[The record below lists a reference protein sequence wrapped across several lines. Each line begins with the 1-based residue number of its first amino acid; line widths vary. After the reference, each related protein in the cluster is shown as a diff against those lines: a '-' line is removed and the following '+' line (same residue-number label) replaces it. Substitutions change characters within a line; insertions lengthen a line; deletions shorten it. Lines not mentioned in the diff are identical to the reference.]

1 MLLQYHLI
9 LRALLKDTLVV
20 QVPLP
25 LQVFFLHLFY
35 VSCIALPS
43 PNHHSPSLCYNL
55 TGNLTSASVMMS
67 CLICFMCMTF
77 ACMRAFMCTTCMP
90 SAQGIQKED
99 VGSPGNDT
107 DSGEPPC
114 GCWKQTPV
122 PCKGSSALAA
132 EPLQSFISLGQSFTV
147 QPGFA
152 RRTRVPPDSVSLLLE
167 LTECSSTHCPTSLM
181 RFSCI
186 DVSFR
191 HLPSRS
197 LLMSPC
203 DFVPLW
209 HQG

>member
-25 LQVFFLHLFY
+25 LQVFFLHLLY

-77 ACMRAFMCTTCMP
+77 ACMGAFMCTTCMP

-122 PCKGSSALAA
+122 LQQLSLCRASSYWGRA
-132 EPLQSFISLGQSFTV
+132 SLF
-147 QPGFA
+147 
-152 RRTRVPPDSVSLLLE
+152 SLSLPEELE
-167 LTECSSTHCPTSLM
+167 FLPTLSP
-181 RFSCI
+181 SCW
-186 DVSFR
+186 S
-191 HLPSRS
+191 
-197 LLMSPC
+197 
-203 DFVPLW
+203 
-209 HQG
+209 